1 VNTLTPGP
9 TRTPGLSGLAAS
21 HGGEEALFG
30 ALARQTPLGRVGA
43 PEEIA
48 SAALFLASPASS
60 FITGSELFADGG
72 EVQVYP

>member
-9 TRTPGLSGLAAS
+9 TRTPGLSGLAAGL
-21 HGGEEALFG
+21 GGEEALFG
-30 ALARQTPLGRVGA
+30 RFAEQTPLGRIGE

-48 SAALFLASPASS
+48 SAALFLASSQAS

-72 EVQVYP
+72 EVQVYL